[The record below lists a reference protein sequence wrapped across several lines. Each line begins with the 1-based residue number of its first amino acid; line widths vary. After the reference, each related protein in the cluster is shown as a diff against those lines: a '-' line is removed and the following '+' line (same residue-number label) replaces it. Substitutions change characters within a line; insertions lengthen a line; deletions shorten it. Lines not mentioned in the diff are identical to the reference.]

1 MRFEDYLDR
10 ETRHSVEWVN
20 YKRICRARRETRE
33 MRKMRVRYRNMFLI
47 VLNLWLLTGIVVLMT
62 QCGTEQSVK
71 DAIHQIEDDAVIVD
85 PDPAPP
91 ETPQNEAVALALAGI
106 PEPEAHPEEPIPEPV
121 EEPAVVAEPVYYDVK
136 LSRDLQDV
144 LRRVCEE
151 TGVAFELALSVIW
164 KETNFRN
171 IMGDGGKSYGYM
183 QVQPKWHSGRMEKLG
198 VDDLMDP
205 ESNFRVGCDFLAEL
219 LNRYPLA
226 SALAYYNSGSPRVNR
241 YAEKV
246 MTYMEELV

>member
-20 YKRICRARRETRE
+20 YNRVRRASRETRE
-33 MRKMRVRYRNMFLI
+33 MRKQKARYRNLFLV
-47 VLNLWLLTGIVVLMT
+47 VLNIWLLTCIAALLMQRACENVTPSEDTSGAVETVQKASEPIVF
-62 QCGTEQSVK
+62 E
-71 DAIHQIEDDAVIVD
+71 
-85 PDPAPP
+85 P
-91 ETPQNEAVALALAGI
+91 VALELAGT
-106 PEPEAHPEEPIPEPV
+106 PEPEDRPEEPIPNPV
-121 EEPAVVAEPVYYDVK
+121 EEPAVDAEPVYYDVR

-144 LRRVCEE
+144 LRSVCEE

-198 VDDLMDP
+198 VTDLMDP